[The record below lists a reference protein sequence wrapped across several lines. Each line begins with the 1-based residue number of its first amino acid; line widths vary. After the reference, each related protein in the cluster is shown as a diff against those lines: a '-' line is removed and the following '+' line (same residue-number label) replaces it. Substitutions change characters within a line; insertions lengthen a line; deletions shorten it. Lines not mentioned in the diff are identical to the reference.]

1 MIDKIRVK
9 VVDCHVVYWEG
20 DIPRFLTIKRAS
32 NERYPLIWQCVTGGI
47 KNNEKAFEA
56 AIRELKEETGLN
68 AEKIWTVDRVNNYYD
83 PKLKLSRL
91 EKLKPYKNFKFER
104 IDISDRE
111 SITQSMNTFRPEKVV
126 NLAAQAGV
134 RYSIKNPYAYM
145 YSNLVGF
152 INIIELCR
160 HNKVEGLIYAS
171 SSSVYG
177 GNEKIPFSI
186 EDRVDKPV
194 ALYGATKRAN
204 ELIAYSYSH
213 LYGINTTGLRYF
225 TVYGPW
231 GRPDMAMFIFTKKI
245 LAGEKIAVF
254 NNGDMRR
261 DFTYI
266 DDIISGTRAA
276 VNKNYKCEI
285 FNLGN
290 HKSEQLM
297 YMISLIEK
305 ELNKKA
311 IIDFQPMQKGDV
323 KESFAD
329 IKYSKKM
336 LSFVPNTPIS
346 KGIPLFINWY
356 KNNLL

>member
-1 MIDKIRVK
+1 MNKI
-9 VVDCHVVYWEG
+9 
-20 DIPRFLTIKRAS
+20 L
-32 NERYPLIWQCVTGGI
+32 VTGAVGFIGFHLCKSFLDDDHEVLGI
-47 KNNEKAFEA
+47 DNIN
-56 AIRELKEETGLN
+56 
-68 AEKIWTVDRVNNYYD
+68 DYYD
-83 PKLKLSRL
+83 PHLKNARL
-91 EKLKPYKNFKFER
+91 DILNNYDNFTFKKV
-104 IDISDRE
+104 DIADRE
-111 SITQSMNTFRPEKVV
+111 TLTEIFTQFKPIKVI

-134 RYSIKNPYAYM
+134 RYSIKNPYAYTD
-145 YSNLVGF
+145 SNLVGF

-160 HNKVEGLIYAS
+160 QQKVEGLIYAS

-177 GNEKIPFSI
+177 ENKKIPFSI
-186 EDRVDKPV
+186 EDRVDKPIS
-194 ALYGATKRAN
+194 LYGATKRSN

-213 LYGINTTGLRYF
+213 LYGLNTTGLRYF

-336 LSFVPNTPIS
+336 LSFLPNTPIN